1 MHVRREIVQNF
12 VQVGDDSWVLSDS
25 FQWDI
30 GLKIKYLSALNDL
43 SFTGNKIETSGLEI
57 VDSNRILFICG
68 D

>member
-1 MHVRREIVQNF
+1 MSISQNF

-25 FQWDI
+25 FQRDI

>member
-1 MHVRREIVQNF
+1 MSISQNF

-25 FQWDI
+25 FQRDI

-43 SFTGNKIETSGLEI
+43 SFTGNKIETRGLEI